1 MKNLKRWVSLGLV
14 AAMTIS
20 MAACGSSET
29 GDNEGGGSSSGSETA
44 VDSADDSG
52 ANEGLAGIVNTS
64 EPTYGGSATFYYQNF
79 NEVFDPAMGENY
91 TYSLWLETLWAPD
104 WSINDP
110 DVYNFDANV
119 LPVEDIGEYT
129 DTGCDLTVTI
139 RDDVY
144 FQEKD
149 AEYDVFGGR
158 NLTADDVVYSYDRTL
173 GVGSYADK
181 EAPDYGGMWG
191 MVLGDVVDLNASGDA
206 AKPLVEKVDDYTVVF
221 HLKATTEAQI
231 GTFMQSMINI
241 TGVEWENLTA
251 EQQNDWHY
259 ACGTGPYILTDYQA
273 GSYYKFKKNENYY
286 EYDERHP
293 ENKLPYLDEVILTS
307 VTDNAAAMS
316 SFISGDLDYIALDAF
331 LSDDQSAELIS
342 SMDGNLQVNSYSNGA
357 NALVLKCNQ
366 EPFSDPKV
374 RIALQK
380 AINLEEATVSYLG
393 YSEDD
398 FAYAALWSPSL
409 TGWSGIE
416 NWSADL
422 LDEYT
427 YDPEG
432 AKELLAEAG
441 YPDGFTF
448 TVAIDPEADPDLF
461 QLAKSYFAAIGVTME
476 IEVLSDMMEGREVQ
490 GNSEDTRQF
499 NNTVGAASD
508 AGFAYQ
514 TWASD
519 GFAYAVYAND
529 TEMDELL
536 KNTRD
541 AMTLDDQA
549 NYAQQADVHFAEQ
562 HWAIVLS
569 GQTMQKEYLQTRIR
583 GLENGELLS
592 GHHFFKTFIAR
603 IYAVD

>member
-1 MKNLKRWVSLGLV
+1 MMKRVIAALLAAAMVVSL
-14 AAMTIS
+14 
-20 MAACGSSET
+20 AACGGAS
-29 GDNEGGGSSSGSETA
+29 GGADGAAGSGSATA
-44 VDSADDSG
+44 ASG
-52 ANEGLAGIVNTS
+52 TTEGVKLEATDPV
-64 EPTYGGSATFYYQNF
+64 YGGSATFYYTDF
-79 NEVFDPAMGENY
+79 NNVFDPAMGEYY
-91 TYSLWLETLWAPD
+91 TYSLWFEYLWAPD
-104 WSINDP
+104 WGLNDP
-110 DVYNFDANV
+110 DTYNFDINTFTV
-119 LPVEDIGEYT
+119 
-129 DTGCDLTVTI
+129 DTAKGQIAKEWSWENYDDGDGYSDLYVTI
-139 RDDVY
+139 RDDIY

-149 AEYDVFGGR
+149 DPQYDVFHAR
-158 NLTADDVVYSYDRTL
+158 NLTAADVVYTYSRLWGKGTDYCLGAEPFMIDGDSYNRFQGIVDFEL
-173 GVGSYADK
+173 DDPVEQVGEY
-181 EAPDYGGMWG
+181 E
-191 MVLGDVVDLNASGDA
+191 L
-206 AKPLVEKVDDYTVVF
+206 VF
-221 HLKATTEAQI
+221 HLATESESRLSEFMIAQV
-231 GTFMQSMINI
+231 NI
-241 TGVEWENLTA
+241 TGVEWQDLTS